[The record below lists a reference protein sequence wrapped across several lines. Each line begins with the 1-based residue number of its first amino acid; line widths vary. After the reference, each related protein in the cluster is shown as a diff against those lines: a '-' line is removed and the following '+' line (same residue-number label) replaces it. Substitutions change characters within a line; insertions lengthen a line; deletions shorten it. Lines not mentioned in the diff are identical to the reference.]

1 MRRPLIGGE
10 DFEASI
16 GHEDKLKERS
26 WRFTKG
32 EGNLLG
38 LGKGKRKK
46 RNVWKKKIN
55 SYVWKGV
62 VHERYVCK
70 N

>member
-46 RNVWKKKIN
+46 RNVWKKKN
-55 SYVWKGV
+55 
-62 VHERYVCK
+62 
-70 N
+70 

>member
-1 MRRPLIGGE
+1 LEGRILKLPLGKGKK
-10 DFEASI
+10 F
-16 GHEDKLKERS
+16 KERS
-26 WRFTKG
+26 WKLTKG

-38 LGKGKRKK
+38 WEKEKGRKGMCEK
-46 RNVWKKKIN
+46 EKIN

-62 VHERYVCK
+62 VHERDVCK